1 MNFQQVEFEMSA
13 GVSSQL
19 PRADVP
25 EIVFSGKSNVG
36 KSSLINKLVNRKA
49 LARVSATPGKTTT
62 INFFRLPQARLVDLP
77 GYGYAKV
84 SQAEKKRWSELMEGY
99 FAARRPIATVVQ
111 ILDYRHAP
119 TAEDQNMLQFLIE
132 QDIPFLVVGTKV
144 DKLNKTQRQKQQ
156 AWFENYFSEVP
167 VTVLPFSAQNGEGL
181 PELKQLLEQACEAVS
196 PIEEKTE

>member
-1 MNFQQVEFEMSA
+1 
-13 GVSSQL
+13 
-19 PRADVP
+19 
-25 EIVFSGKSNVG
+25 
-36 KSSLINKLVNRKA
+36 
-49 LARVSATPGKTTT
+49 
-62 INFFRLPQARLVDLP
+62 
-77 GYGYAKV
+77 
-84 SQAEKKRWSELMEGY
+84 MEGY
-99 FAARRPIATVVQ
+99 FAAGRPIATVVQ

>member
-99 FAARRPIATVVQ
+99 FAVGRPIAAVVQ
-111 ILDYRHAP
+111 ILDYRHPP
-119 TAEDQNMLQFLIE
+119 TGEDQNLSLIH
-132 QDIPFLVVGTKV
+132 I
-144 DKLNKTQRQKQQ
+144 
-156 AWFENYFSEVP
+156 SEP
-167 VTVLPFSAQNGEGL
+167 TRH
-181 PELKQLLEQACEAVS
+181 
-196 PIEEKTE
+196 

>member
-36 KSSLINKLVNRKA
+36 KSSLINKTGQPQGVGAGECHTGGKPLPSTFSVCPRHGWWTCPGMGTQKYPRRK
-49 LARVSATPGKTTT
+49 
-62 INFFRLPQARLVDLP
+62 
-77 GYGYAKV
+77 
-84 SQAEKKRWSELMEGY
+84 KKRWSELMEGY
-99 FAARRPIATVVQ
+99 FAAGRPIATVVQ

-132 QDIPFLVVGTKV
+132 QGHSVFWWWAPKWTSST
-144 DKLNKTQRQKQQ
+144 KTQRQKQQ
-156 AWFENYFSEVP
+156 AWF
-167 VTVLPFSAQNGEGL
+167 
-181 PELKQLLEQACEAVS
+181 
-196 PIEEKTE
+196 